1 MCKRICGHFISLLMS
16 STIQLLM
23 NKRILVALSLQL
35 GLLLMV
41 IGVYICLNPWS
52 WQSKSLLEIMF
63 MFVVFQSL
71 VLHTNFHGTWK
82 NIVFLLLS
90 SYFFWVQDFFS
101 ISSRISIMYVF
112 LSFF

>member
-41 IGVYICLNPWS
+41 IGNLYLFESMVMA
-52 WQSKSLLEIMF
+52 K
-63 MFVVFQSL
+63 
-71 VLHTNFHGTWK
+71 
-82 NIVFLLLS
+82 
-90 SYFFWVQDFFS
+90 
-101 ISSRISIMYVF
+101 
-112 LSFF
+112 

>member
-41 IGVYICLNPWS
+41 IGVY
-52 WQSKSLLEIMF
+52 SLYCVIWF
-63 MFVVFQSL
+63 
-71 VLHTNFHGTWK
+71 
-82 NIVFLLLS
+82 I
-90 SYFFWVQDFFS
+90 
-101 ISSRISIMYVF
+101 
-112 LSFF
+112 